1 MGNVTNTFVKS
12 KMNKDLDDRLL
23 SNGEYRNAKN
33 VNISRSEGE
42 DVGALENVLGNQ
54 SISTFQGYGCDII
67 GFYEDD
73 TNQCVYSFLT
83 NWTDPSSDQLS
94 TFATEA
100 SDCFILKT
108 YLSGTLNG
116 TTEVLVAGRFLNF
129 SKTHHIYGVN
139 LIEDLLFW
147 TDDRNQ
153 PRKINVKLA
162 RSIIS
167 GTTPSYYIN
176 EDQISVAKYYP
187 YKVPSLYESVTI
199 TLGSQAPAASGFNIV
214 EAPTADVAKLRAGD
228 ILNIPYQKIPPVSS
242 NLNGSNF
249 IEYPIQIA
257 EIDYSPDSAGDSSFV
272 TNLYAKGTV
281 VDPTGG
287 IGGKTIEFLR
297 PSSKR
302 VTDRFLPENNS
313 AAFVSQVDTGAP
325 NGWLVTLK
333 RFRSPYN
340 PLGGGSLITNVTNQ
354 AEVYVVT
361 NQDTFNNNESV
372 IGVSA
377 QLEGVTSGDIIGF
390 KQPNPMYVDSWP
402 GDKEFLRDKF
412 VRFAYRFKFDDG
424 EYSLISPFT
433 QPAFIPKQDGYVN
446 TIAVPPVITTSG
458 TPTTTLDDI
467 KNIQKSTI
475 VAFFENKVQD
485 VTIKIDMPYN
495 VDGLERFLNVQ
506 EIDILYKASD
516 DTRIQVLETIE
527 TTSDQIVT
535 NSTKVLKYKYQSRNP
550 YKTLPPSEV
559 TRVFDKVPVRAK
571 TQSITGNRVMYGNFL
586 DKHTPPENLNY
597 NVLVSEKYR
606 PTNTNTTYSTISY
619 PNHTLKQNRTY
630 QVGVVLADRYGRQS
644 DVILSSVTDFQFEQT
659 GGTEVFNGSTV
670 FSPFKNDSAS
680 WVDTWVSSGSTGDP
694 GNTGDGII
702 NGDIANPIS
711 WFGDSLKM
719 LFRDKIPETVTY
731 ADGYPG
737 LYNSGVYELI
747 PNSNGFSDPGIEF
760 NGKVDPRI
768 SIGDIIVTNSTNN
781 PASPLINS
789 SIIDISYSSTSNIT
803 SFEVDDISAMNYFL
817 GVPVYVYGQ
826 ANLLGWYSY
835 KIVVKQVKQ
844 EYYNAYLPL
853 IVNNVPGTTGDGA
866 GANGSISQAYTTL
879 ISDNINK
886 IPSDLQEVQPEQT
899 QFRTSDVLLYPR
911 VLTSN
916 FAIQG
921 NASTTAT
928 DINFYY
934 QFPMYFQSR
943 TPNEYLTVDTIGKVT
958 DLGINTNNE
967 PGNVGTPSTITT
979 APGIYDAKS
988 NPTVARLSTYGED
1001 IGYISLT
1008 SRNNEPNNLSNP
1020 DFPELQDLYGAI
1032 SILEVDPE
1040 PSRLAGEIFWETAT
1054 CGLISDLNTAI
1065 ETGTAADPIPPTPPQ
1080 STIAPIR

>member
-702 NGDIANPIS
+702 NGDTANPIS

>member
-228 ILNIPYQKIPPVSS
+228 ILNIPYQKIPPTSS

-702 NGDIANPIS
+702 NGDTANPIS

-1020 DFPELQDLYGAI
+1020 DFPELKDLYGAI

>member
-228 ILNIPYQKIPPVSS
+228 ILNIPYQKIPPTSS

-702 NGDIANPIS
+702 NGDTANPIS

>member
-94 TFATEA
+94 TFATET

-162 RSIIS
+162 RSIIN
-167 GTTPSYYIN
+167 GQTNLPSYYIN

-228 ILNIPYQKIPPVSS
+228 ILNIPYQKISPTSS
-242 NLNGSNF
+242 NTNGSNF
-249 IEYPIQIA
+249 IEYPIQIT
-257 EIDYSPDSAGDSSFV
+257 EIDYSPDSAGNSSFL

-281 VDPTGG
+281 TNPTGG
-287 IGGKTIEFLR
+287 IGGQVIEFLR

-313 AAFVSQVDTGAP
+313 AAFVSQVNDTT

-333 RFRSPYN
+333 RFRSPNN

-377 QLEGVTSGDIIGF
+377 QLEGVTSGDVIGF

-402 GDKEFLRDKF
+402 GDEEFLRDKF

-446 TIAVPPVITTSG
+446 TIAVPPVIDSTGGTAPVTS
-458 TPTTTLDDI
+458 LDDI

-495 VDGLERFLNVQ
+495 VDELYRFLNVQ

-527 TTSDQIVT
+527 VTSDQIVT

-702 NGDIANPIS
+702 NGDTANPIS

-747 PNSNGFSDPGIEF
+747 PNSTDNDIQITI
-760 NGKVDPRI
+760 NGKIDPRI
-768 SIGDIIVTNSTNN
+768 SIGDIIVTGQGTGTI
-781 PASPLINS
+781 LNS
-789 SIIDISYSSTSNIT
+789 SIIYINYNSTSNTTEI
-803 SFEVDDISAMNYFL
+803 EVDDISEMTYFL

-866 GANGSISQAYTTL
+866 GANGSLSQAYTTL

-921 NASTTAT
+921 NASSSSNI
-928 DINFYY
+928 DFYI

-967 PGNVGTPSTITT
+967 PGNVGIPSTIIT

-1001 IGYISLT
+1001 VGYISLT
-1008 SRNNEPNNLSNP
+1008 SRENEPNNTAHP
-1020 DFPELQDLYGAI
+1020 DFPELKDLYGAI

-1065 ETGTAADPIPPTPPQ
+1065 ETGTAATPIPPTPPQ

>member
-257 EIDYSPDSAGDSSFV
+257 EIDYSPDSAGDSSFL

-702 NGDIANPIS
+702 NGDTANPIS

>member
-1 MGNVTNTFVKS
+1 
-12 KMNKDLDDRLL
+12 MNKDLDDRLL

-702 NGDIANPIS
+702 NGDTANPIS

>member
-94 TFATEA
+94 TFATET

-702 NGDIANPIS
+702 NGDTANPIS